1 MYHPRA
7 NKRAEVAVKSAKRLL
22 RDSIGKNGS
31 LNNDKMV
38 RAILQ
43 HRNNPCPISGVS
55 PAQIVFGRVLRD
67 YIPLQPGKFVP
78 RKEWRIAAEKRE
90 ESYAKRVFET
100 NKRLTIGLK
109 DQIPLQVGTPVIIQ
123 DMAPESRTFKQWTR
137 TGVVVSVGQHND
149 YMVSLDGSRQISKR
163 SRQHLKVYSPNHETW
178 NTGPKQSSPQVFQNK
193 PPIEVSEDLVSPKG
207 TSVQVDYET
216 SENIPEVPLPP
227 IKIKLYDKWQIATA
241 VVNPTNYIFVNL
253 LFSLSEV

>member
-1 MYHPRA
+1 M
-7 NKRAEVAVKSAKRLL
+7 
-22 RDSIGKNGS
+22 
-31 LNNDKMV
+31 
-38 RAILQ
+38 
-43 HRNNPCPISGVS
+43 
-55 PAQIVFGRVLRD
+55 
-67 YIPLQPGKFVP
+67 
-78 RKEWRIAAEKRE
+78 
-90 ESYAKRVFET
+90 
-100 NKRLTIGLK
+100 TIGLK
-109 DQIPLQVGTPVIIQ
+109 DQKPLQVGTPVIIQ

-227 IKIKLYDKWQIATA
+227 IKIKL
-241 VVNPTNYIFVNL
+241 
-253 LFSLSEV
+253 